1 MLDSGWIEEVEGLL
15 ELQKE
20 TSLFFPAL
28 NSIGYS
34 QIQSYLRKDINFED
48 MKENIFIKTRQ
59 FAKRQNQWFN
69 KENVELFIKMDTLKM
84 NETTQILCG
93 FFRAMV

>member
-1 MLDSGWIEEVEGLL
+1 MKGKRIIVTTRELAADVHNQLEEL
-15 ELQKE
+15 ELE
-20 TSLFFPAL
+20 E
-28 NSIGYS
+28 
-34 QIQSYLRKDINFED
+34 DINFED

-84 NETTQILCG
+84 NETIQILCG
-93 FFRAMV
+93 FFRAMI